1 MCNYLPGVVLY
12 TIQDSCFTHL
22 QPTSTLPT
30 PSAGCPLPVTALIIG
45 AGTETVWAQREV
57 LAIGDGLLL
66 LLSLVSGQPAKCRQV
81 TSGWQSL
88 AGVPEH
94 KACGMALPFSHFP
107 RESRAGGPLNSK
119 PFTYTH
125 SSILGSININ
135 IYITHAQRGCEPYA
149 RVNLCPFSQLFTP
162 YLQRQA

>member
-1 MCNYLPGVVLY
+1 MVFLAISCLGGFASLLTDTLLGSREVLRNYLPGFTHLPSVVLH
-12 TIQDSCFTHL
+12 TVQDSCFTHL

-30 PSAGCPLPVTALIIG
+30 PSAGCPLSVTTMIVG
-45 AGTETVWAQREV
+45 AGTETMRAQREV
-57 LAIGDGLLL
+57 LAIGDGRLL

-94 KACGMALPFSHFP
+94 KACGIALPFTHFP

-119 PFTYTH
+119 PFT
-125 SSILGSININ
+125 
-135 IYITHAQRGCEPYA
+135 
-149 RVNLCPFSQLFTP
+149 
-162 YLQRQA
+162 